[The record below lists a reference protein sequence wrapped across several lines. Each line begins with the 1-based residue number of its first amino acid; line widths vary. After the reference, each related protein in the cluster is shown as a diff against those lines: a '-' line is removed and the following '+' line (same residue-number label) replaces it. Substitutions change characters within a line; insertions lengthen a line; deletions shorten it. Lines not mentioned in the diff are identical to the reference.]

1 MIPSDLMAAAKITG
15 RLESAGW
22 AWPGS
27 VTSRL
32 TEGPSLANNLKPA
45 TLAEGPTEILRAPK
59 VTEK

>member
-1 MIPSDLMAAAKITG
+1 MAAAKITG